1 VVVPPTTNDT
11 VVNARIDRDILRQL
25 DEIADEMQRTR
36 SYLIA
41 QAVREFVER
50 EYASL
55 CAVREGES
63 DIDAGRLLTHDAA
76 LRWVEELKAGRAPK
90 LPAGRKR
97 RSA

>member
-1 VVVPPTTNDT
+1 VPTTTNES
-11 VVNARIDRDILRQL
+11 VVNARIDRGILQQL
-25 DEIADEMQRTR
+25 DEIAAEMQRTR

-50 EYASL
+50 EYAAL

-63 DIDAGRLLTHDAA
+63 DIDAHRYLTHEAA
-76 LRWVEELKAGRAPK
+76 LKWVEDLKAGRTAKAP
-90 LPAGRKR
+90 GRRKQ

>member
-1 VVVPPTTNDT
+1 M
-11 VVNARIDRDILRQL
+11 NARIDRDMLRQL
-25 DEIADEMQRTR
+25 DEIAEEMQRTR

-76 LRWVEELKAGRAPK
+76 LKWLEDLKAGRSPTA
-90 LPAGRKR
+90 R
-97 RSA
+97 

>member
-1 VVVPPTTNDT
+1 
-11 VVNARIDRDILRQL
+11 VNARVDRDILQQL
-25 DEIADEMQRTR
+25 DEIAAEMQRTR

-50 EYASL
+50 EYAAL

-63 DIDAGRLLTHDAA
+63 DIDAHRYLTHEDA
-76 LRWVEELKAGRAPK
+76 LKWVAELKAGRTPK
-90 LPAGRKR
+90 IPASRKR

>member
-1 VVVPPTTNDT
+1 
-11 VVNARIDRDILRQL
+11 VVNARIERDTLQQL
-25 DEIADEMQRTR
+25 DEIAAEMQRTR

-63 DIDAGRLLTHDAA
+63 DIDAGRHLTHDAA
-76 LRWVEELKAGRAPK
+76 LKCVQELKAGRAPK
-90 LPAGRKR
+90 APAPRKR

>member
-1 VVVPPTTNDT
+1 MFVPTTTNDT
-11 VVNARIDRDILRQL
+11 VVNARIGRDILQQL
-25 DEIADEMQRTR
+25 DEIAAEMQRTR

-50 EYASL
+50 EYATL

-63 DIDAGRLLTHDAA
+63 DIDAHRHLSHEAA
-76 LRWVEELKAGRAPK
+76 LKWVEELKAGRTHKAPA
-90 LPAGRKR
+90 PRTR

>member
-1 VVVPPTTNDT
+1 MPTTTNDT
-11 VVNARIDRDILRQL
+11 VVNARIDRDILQQL
-25 DEIADEMQRTR
+25 DEIAAEMQRTR

-63 DIDAGRLLTHDAA
+63 DIAAHRHLTHEAA
-76 LRWVEELKAGRAPK
+76 LKWVEDLKAGRTPK
-90 LPAGRKR
+90 AAALRKR